1 VTFSV
6 VEIDTPELGDRSYVV
21 HDGEVALVV
30 DPQRDIDR
38 VLAVTAAVGVKVTHV
53 AETHLHNDYVTG
65 GLALA
70 REVGAEYLVGASEE
84 VSFDRT
90 PVKSGDELQ
99 VGELKLSVVATP
111 GHTPGHLAYVVADG
125 ERARFV
131 FSGGSLLHGN
141 VGRTDLS
148 GEGTAEALAREQ
160 YRSARRLADLPGDV
174 EVHPTHGFGS
184 FCASGPRTAHP
195 AGTIADQQLV
205 NPALL
210 ADDEDEFVAA
220 LLASFVAYPRYYA
233 HMGPLNAA
241 GPAPIDLSP
250 ARTVGPQE
258 LRKLLASGEWVID
271 LRDRTS
277 FARDHLQ
284 GSVSFEQS
292 DNLSTYLG
300 WVVPWRAPITLLAST
315 PDRVSRARLDLA
327 RIGIDGLHGA
337 ASGPLDALAGEGAPR
352 GSYQVS
358 DFGGLAKECIEWPV
372 VVLDVR
378 RDDEWRAGHIEGAT
392 HVFVADVPA
401 RLESVPPGRVW
412 VHCASGFRASIAASI
427 LHKAGRDVVLVDDE
441 WPNVLS
447 SGLPIVPG

>member
-1 VTFSV
+1 VQ
-6 VEIDTPELGDRSYVV
+6 IDTPELGDRSYVV

-38 VLAVTAAVGVKVTHV
+38 VLAVTAAVGVTVTHV

-65 GLALA
+65 GSVLAH
-70 REVGAEYLVGASEE
+70 EVGAEYLIGVSEK
-84 VSFDRT
+84 VSFERT
-90 PVKSGDELQ
+90 PVKSGDEVQ
-99 VGELKLSVVATP
+99 VGEFTVSVVATP

-160 YRSARRLADLPGDV
+160 YRSARRLAAALPGDV
-174 EVHPTHGFGS
+174 ELHPTHGFGS

-210 ADDEDEFVAA
+210 AGDEQEFVEK
-220 LLASFVAYPRYYA
+220 LLASFVAYPTYYA
-233 HMGPLNAA
+233 HMGPMNAA

-250 ARTVGPQE
+250 ARAVAPQE
-258 LRKLLASGEWVID
+258 LRRLLASGEWVVD
-271 LRDRTS
+271 LRDRGS

-292 DNLSTYLG
+292 DSLATYLG
-300 WVVPWRAPITLLAST
+300 WVVPWGAPITLLAST
-315 PDRVSRARLDLA
+315 PDRVARAQLDLA
-327 RIGIDGLHGA
+327 RIGIDRLHGA
-337 ASGPLDALAGEGAPR
+337 ASGSLEAMAGDEAHH

-358 DFGGLAKECIEWPV
+358 DFSGLAKERTEWPL

-378 RDDEWRAGHIEGAT
+378 RDDEWKAGHIEGAI
-392 HVFVADVPA
+392 HLFVAEVPDK
-401 RLESVPPGRVW
+401 LESVPPGQVW

-447 SGLPIVPG
+447 SGLPIVAG